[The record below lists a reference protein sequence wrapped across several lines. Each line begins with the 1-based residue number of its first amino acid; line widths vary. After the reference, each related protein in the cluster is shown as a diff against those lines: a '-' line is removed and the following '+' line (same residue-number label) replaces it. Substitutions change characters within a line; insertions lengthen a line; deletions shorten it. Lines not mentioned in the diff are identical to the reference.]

1 MDEGTVTG
9 KEKRQVVKETDE
21 RAGVCKGERDAR
33 LNMFSSSVKRL
44 CSVQKICEHEWASVL
59 LTINPKREHCA
70 AGLE

>member
-33 LNMFSSSVKRL
+33 LNMFHHR
-44 CSVQKICEHEWASVL
+44 
-59 LTINPKREHCA
+59 
-70 AGLE
+70 